1 MKKRLAAAIAVGGM
15 SFALLGVA
23 PATGDEVT
31 RRYLVEHCKDP
42 AVQQAVAENTGVQA
56 NHGQCMKVLSAF
68 LP

>member
-1 MKKRLAAAIAVGGM
+1 M
-15 SFALLGVA
+15 SFGLLGVA
-23 PATGDEVT
+23 PATAQPVT
-31 RRYLVEHCKDP
+31 RKFLVEHCKDP